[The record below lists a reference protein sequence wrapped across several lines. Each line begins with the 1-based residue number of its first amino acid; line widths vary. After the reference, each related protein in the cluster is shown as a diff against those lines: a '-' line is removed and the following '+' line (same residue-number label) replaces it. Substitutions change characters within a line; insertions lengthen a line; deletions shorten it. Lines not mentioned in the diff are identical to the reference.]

1 MKFFKICAFSQER
14 REREEPREKWIRI
27 RGGGVSANMND
38 DEAERYVIYDRRD
51 WQDQHVVQE
60 EVEGW

>member
-1 MKFFKICAFSQER
+1 
-14 REREEPREKWIRI
+14 
-27 RGGGVSANMND
+27 MND